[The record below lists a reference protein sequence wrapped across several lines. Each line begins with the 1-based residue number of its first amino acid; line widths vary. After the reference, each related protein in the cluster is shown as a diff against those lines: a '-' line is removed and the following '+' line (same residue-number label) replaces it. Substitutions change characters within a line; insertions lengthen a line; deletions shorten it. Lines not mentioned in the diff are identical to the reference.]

1 MEYIKNP
8 MEIEQRSF
16 EIIGSEMGAHNFTE
30 EELSIV
36 KRVIHTSADFEY
48 KDLVYIRDGAI
59 EEAKK
64 LLKSG
69 VKIYTDT
76 NMIAAGINKKAL
88 KQLGCEVITY
98 VSLEEVAKK
107 AKEEKITRS
116 MAAVAKASEEGVEF
130 FVFGNAPTALF
141 NLKSLYE
148 EGKANPKF
156 IIGVPVGFVG
166 ARESKEEVEKL
177 DIPMITI
184 RGRKG
189 GSNIAAAVVNALMYM
204 LVERE

>member
-16 EIIGSEMGAHNFTE
+16 EIIGSEMGTHNFTE

-76 NMIAAGINKKAL
+76 NMIAAGINKKSSKTVRL
-88 KQLGCEVITY
+88 RGY
-98 VSLEEVAKK
+98 
-107 AKEEKITRS
+107 
-116 MAAVAKASEEGVEF
+116 
-130 FVFGNAPTALF
+130 
-141 NLKSLYE
+141 NLCIS
-148 EGKANPKF
+148 
-156 IIGVPVGFVG
+156 
-166 ARESKEEVEKL
+166 
-177 DIPMITI
+177 
-184 RGRKG
+184 
-189 GSNIAAAVVNALMYM
+189 
-204 LVERE
+204 